1 MNENIIFKNGDWL
14 SPDNPRIGFIIGDGI
29 GIDVTP
35 VASITNLDVF
45 LKGCFVLLSV
55 P

>member
-1 MNENIIFKNGDWL
+1 MMCLPVISKSSMLILFSTLVEFL
-14 SPDNPRIGFIIGDGI
+14 SPFLR
-29 GIDVTP
+29 IDVTP

-45 LKGCFVLLSV
+45 LKGCFVLLSI